1 MFKIFSYK
9 LINEP
14 KFNDTQYQIF
24 FNRKV
29 TNLDDIKT
37 LLNIENHPE
46 VLNDPALLGED
57 LLNEAYSIIFN
68 AIKTN
73 QKMAIIVD
81 SDCDGFTSAA
91 LF

>member
-1 MFKIFSYK
+1 MSKIFSYK

-14 KFNDTQYQIF
+14 SFDDTRYQIF

-73 QKMAIIVD
+73 QKMALIVD

>member
-14 KFNDTQYQIF
+14 SFDDTRYQIF

-37 LLNIENHPE
+37 LLNIENHSE
-46 VLNDPALLGED
+46 VLNDPTLLGED
-57 LLNEAYSIIFN
+57 LLDEAYNIILS
-68 AIKTN
+68 AIRNN